1 MSVNMSQFPKGLT
14 KNKFSDKFQES
25 PEVQANPSLMNNFN
39 DYWNF
44 YNQYNASDDGTN
56 INKSSGSNVFT
67 KAAGIQ
73 NFTIGNNLVSSQSMS
88 NLINPEEIADA
99 AMSVGKALFG
109 KKPITA
115 GLTDLFKSGLNTLAD
130 GVIDILSDEVKLRNT
145 VNAELGL
152 SGELSRGYRDNIL
165 DAYKGVVGMGY
176 SFDELLSTSVDASKQ
191 TGRVFSL
198 NEQTMVKMAET
209 SRAYIGDITQ
219 MSTIFK
225 DFELVGVGAE
235 MALENINEAGKSSLS
250 LGLNARKTTEEIT
263 KNIGKLNE
271 YGFQNGIQGLN
282 RMAQK
287 SIEFRMSM
295 EETFKIADKVMNP
308 ESALDMAANL
318 QVLGGAIGSL
328 GDPFQMMYMAT
339 NNVEGLQ
346 DSLIGAASSL
356 ATYNEEQGRF
366 EITGVNLR
374 RAKAMAEQLGVSY
387 KDLAQ
392 GAIASA
398 ERSSAASELIMQGL
412 VMDNKDQ
419 EFITNLAKMGPGGKM
434 VIEVPSSIAEKLGV
448 DRQTAIESLDQK
460 TADALIKNRQEIEQ
474 MNTKDIALNQFT
486 ETQKM
491 ALNLSEIS
499 AMLKVEF
506 AKTYRGLGSE
516 MDKYIKSANGM
527 IEKYLTGEK
536 GNSEISSQI
545 DRIRNTTF
553 ENANR
558 TLSSPQEIS
567 SNRVSSFIAP
577 NNNTIN
583 QQSSMTSNVNFNHT
597 VRVLANQPLLDV
609 VSKEVVKNIDLNG
622 VAWNKF
628 GNVSYLPGR

>member
-1 MSVNMSQFPKGLT
+1 MSVNMSQFPKGLS
-14 KNKFSDKFQES
+14 KNNFSNQFQVC
-25 PEVQANPSLMNNFN
+25 PEVRANPSLINNFN

-44 YNQYNASDDGTN
+44 YNDYYTPDNTN
-56 INKSSGSNVFT
+56 NSKSGGGFFT

-73 NFTIGNNLVSSQSMS
+73 NFTIGPNLVSSQSMS

-99 AMSVGKALFG
+99 AASIGRAIFS

-176 SFDELLSTSVDASKQ
+176 SFDELLSTSIEASKQ

-318 QVLGGAIGSL
+318 QVLGGVIGSL

-491 ALNLSEIS
+491 ALNISEIS

-567 SNRVSSFIAP
+567 SNRVSSFITP
-577 NNNTIN
+577 NNNTNN
-583 QQSSMTSNVNFNHT
+583 QQPSTTSTVNLNHT
-597 VRVLANQPLLDV
+597 ITLRSNERVLDEI
-609 VSKEVVKNIDLNG
+609 SKVVVKNIGVNG
-622 VAWNKF
+622 EGWNSF
-628 GNVSYLPGR
+628 SNVSYLPGR